1 MMHSY
6 LIFRFNSD
14 SVAAKKD
21 KITDKTKWD
30 KYVRTKDKE
39 RVVIFANHM
48 DKLNQDIDEMERIL
62 DHEAKVKGIVDD
74 MKSTKQKQVQSN
86 TIRKYPYLVK
96 LQQKREESSPLRRR
110 LREPISPRQWD
121 NG

>member
-6 LIFRFNSD
+6 LICRFNSD

-39 RVVIFANHM
+39 RVMRFTNHM
-48 DKLNQDIDEMERIL
+48 GSVTQDIDEMEKFI
-62 DHEAKVKGIVDD
+62 DHEAKVKGIVND
-74 MKSTKQKQVQSN
+74 MKSTNQKQVQSN
-86 TIRKYPYLVK
+86 TIRKYP
-96 LQQKREESSPLRRR
+96 
-110 LREPISPRQWD
+110 
-121 NG
+121 